1 MPLHKVLTIDDDKI
15 THKFVDRALKEHFE
29 CFGAYDGTEG
39 IEAAKNIMPDVILL
53 DVEMPGINGYEVC
66 DQLKHNE
73 CTQDIPVVFLSGRST
88 LQERMHGYEV
98 GGIDFFIKPFEADTL
113 LARIKALA
121 EYNGNYSE
129 LSKEIEDVR
138 KTAQIALTSTADLG
152 QVIQF
157 VEQCFLI
164 KDVEQ
169 LGRTMVR
176 VADTMHMNV
185 VINISANDEPHWFS
199 SDGQTTPLEKEV
211 LTMLKDRQQRH
222 NDFGARTVIVF
233 PNIAFMVKNMPL
245 DDPDRYGRIK
255 DLLPAMLSTANGKI
269 DNINTFLI
277 LQEQSADVT
286 NTFER
291 VNTKLQDL
299 IEKSNNNRQQVE
311 VILKAMLDELQTKV
325 PYMGLE
331 DDQEEYVLNRID
343 RSIVEVRETTD
354 QAAQIFSSI
363 HDVLT
368 DLDELAASQRAVSEQ
383 VAESST
389 QHFDDG
395 HDPDANDAQTV
406 ELF

>member
-1 MPLHKVLTIDDDKI
+1 
-15 THKFVDRALKEHFE
+15 
-29 CFGAYDGTEG
+29 
-39 IEAAKNIMPDVILL
+39 
-53 DVEMPGINGYEVC
+53 
-66 DQLKHNE
+66 
-73 CTQDIPVVFLSGRST
+73 
-88 LQERMHGYEV
+88 
-98 GGIDFFIKPFEADTL
+98 
-113 LARIKALA
+113 
-121 EYNGNYSE
+121 
-129 LSKEIEDVR
+129 
-138 KTAQIALTSTADLG
+138 
-152 QVIQF
+152 
-157 VEQCFLI
+157 
-164 KDVEQ
+164 
-169 LGRTMVR
+169 
-176 VADTMHMNV
+176 
-185 VINISANDEPHWFS
+185 
-199 SDGQTTPLEKEV
+199 
-211 LTMLKDRQQRH
+211 
-222 NDFGARTVIVF
+222 
-233 PNIAFMVKNMPL
+233 MVKNMPL

-383 VAESST
+383 VAQSST

>member
-1 MPLHKVLTIDDDKI
+1 
-15 THKFVDRALKEHFE
+15 
-29 CFGAYDGTEG
+29 
-39 IEAAKNIMPDVILL
+39 
-53 DVEMPGINGYEVC
+53 
-66 DQLKHNE
+66 
-73 CTQDIPVVFLSGRST
+73 
-88 LQERMHGYEV
+88 
-98 GGIDFFIKPFEADTL
+98 
-113 LARIKALA
+113 
-121 EYNGNYSE
+121 
-129 LSKEIEDVR
+129 
-138 KTAQIALTSTADLG
+138 
-152 QVIQF
+152 
-157 VEQCFLI
+157 
-164 KDVEQ
+164 
-169 LGRTMVR
+169 
-176 VADTMHMNV
+176 MNV
-185 VINISANDEPHWFS
+185 VINICANDEPHWFS

-383 VAESST
+383 VAQSST